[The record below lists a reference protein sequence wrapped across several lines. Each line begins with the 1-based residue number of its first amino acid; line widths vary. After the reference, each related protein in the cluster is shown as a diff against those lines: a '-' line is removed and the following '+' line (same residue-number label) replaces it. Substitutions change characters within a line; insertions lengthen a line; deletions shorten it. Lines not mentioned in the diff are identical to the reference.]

1 MLKSQEMRRLAPEM
15 DPLRLGSGWMPE
27 DLGKPQVL
35 IESTFGD
42 SHPGSA
48 GLDRLRAHEVALTGR
63 FLSALRGCPHIRVP
77 GPPRPEDRVGVISV
91 DFLRRDNAEAAA
103 DLEER
108 YGILTRC
115 GLHCAPLAHRTLGTF
130 PRGTVRFSLGPF
142 TTPEEVDAAAQAVLA
157 LA

>member
-48 GLDRLRAHEVALTGR
+48 GLDRLVEAARKGVRDGGGTPGR
-63 FLSALRGCPHIRVP
+63 GAVP
-77 GPPRPEDRVGVISV
+77 GQACRGW
-91 DFLRRDNAEAAA
+91 RR
-103 DLEER
+103 
-108 YGILTRC
+108 C
-115 GLHCAPLAHRTLGTF
+115 K
-130 PRGTVRFSLGPF
+130 
-142 TTPEEVDAAAQAVLA
+142 Q
-157 LA
+157 